1 ALQEAVRQANPVLLE
16 PVMEVEVVVPE
27 DFLGAVIGDLNSR
40 RGQISGSAQRADAKI
55 ITAVVP
61 LVEMF
66 GYSTA
71 IRSLTQ
77 GRAMYSM
84 QFLRYEEIPSRI
96 AEALINR
103 MRGLS

>member
-1 ALQEAVRQANPVLLE
+1 
-16 PVMEVEVVVPE
+16 
-27 DFLGAVIGDLNSR
+27 VIGDLNGR
-40 RGQISGSAQRADAKI
+40 RGQISGSAHRADAKI
-55 ITAVVP
+55 VTAVVP

-66 GYSTA
+66 GYATS

-77 GRAMYSM
+77 GRAIYTM

-103 MRGLS
+103 MRGF

>member
-1 ALQEAVRQANPVLLE
+1 V
-16 PVMEVEVVVPE
+16 
-27 DFLGAVIGDLNSR
+27 
-40 RGQISGSAQRADAKI
+40 
-55 ITAVVP
+55 TAIVP

-66 GYSTA
+66 GYATT

-77 GRAMYSM
+77 GRAIHSM

-103 MRGLS
+103 MRGL